1 MEEVEVSTCEMLA
14 TVSLRNLGALA
25 GNPIP
30 QTWQSWPLLETRSTQ
45 YIAVIYLRTRI
56 SYVYMSYIYML
67 VYMSYI
73 FMLKYPCI

>member
-30 QTWQSWPLLETRSTQ
+30 QTWQSWPLLWHCSAQHITAIYPKICISCV
-45 YIAVIYLRTRI
+45 YISHTY
-56 SYVYMSYIYML
+56 
-67 VYMSYI
+67 
-73 FMLKYPCI
+73 MLKYRYI

>member
-1 MEEVEVSTCEMLA
+1 MEEVEASTCEMLA

-67 VYMSYI
+67 
-73 FMLKYPCI
+73 KYPCI

>member
-1 MEEVEVSTCEMLA
+1 MEEVEVFTCEMLA

-67 VYMSYI
+67 
-73 FMLKYPCI
+73 KYPCI